1 MSGEQARLLK
11 DVAAVRDRVDLLRLL
26 LAVCRTHRDQLRTMN
41 GDREQRSVATA
52 RTREARA
59 HFASALVNR
68 SARDYLHQQLSA
80 DDYPQAARIVAVAID
95 QVVRSQDPR
104 KYRTM
109 CAKYGLRILE
119 DLDPIPTPVF
129 PVTETF
135 GKGGLSTP
143 PRESPWA
150 VDRVVGLALW
160 DSSAH
165 GSLQVIYDPIAG
177 EALNNALHSEI
188 EALTVTPNRSLAAE
202 FTPGSSTPTGFF
214 GIHVI
219 DVEKQNAAFRA
230 SLRYCSEH
238 EIDILVLPEL
248 AGTEDFPAILTQS
261 TDSHPRVVIAGSR
274 HMTDDGLHVNRQTV
288 WYRHTNHL
296 VCHDKSG
303 RFFVGA
309 PVVESDGVSEPNSA
323 AMEDIDYGQ
332 TIRLHAGTD
341 WSMAPLVCADFLD
354 ENVVRAVADL
364 HPRLVVVSAM
374 SPKTSPFELSSATV
388 IAACQATVIVANGP
402 LDLRSAAHA
411 QTSPLTDADCATVAI
426 FALPLSDPGQATIR
440 VRPTASTSAPHLV
453 HFRSARRTAE
463 LLSGIH
469 I

>member
-1 MSGEQARLLK
+1 MTTTRGEFTADKLPGF
-11 DVAAVRDRVDLLRLL
+11 
-26 LAVCRTHRDQLRTMN
+26 M
-41 GDREQRSVATA
+41 RERGEVHAFGVPTLDGYSN
-52 RTREARA
+52 
-59 HFASALVNR
+59 ALV
-68 SARDYLHQQLSA
+68 L
-80 DDYPQAARIVAVAID
+80 
-95 QVVRSQDPR
+95 
-104 KYRTM
+104 
-109 CAKYGLRILE
+109 
-119 DLDPIPTPVF
+119 PTPAV
-129 PVTETF
+129 
-135 GKGGLSTP
+135 SSP
-143 PRESPWA
+143 PPSRRRPGA
-150 VDRVVGLALW
+150 
-160 DSSAH
+160 
-165 GSLQVIYDPIAG
+165 
-177 EALNNALHSEI
+177 
-188 EALTVTPNRSLAAE
+188 TV
-202 FTPGSSTPTGFF
+202 
-214 GIHVI
+214 
-219 DVEKQNAAFRA
+219 AAFRA

-274 HMTDDGLHVNRQTV
+274 HMTDDGLRVNRQTV

-354 ENVVRAVADL
+354 ENVVRAVADI
-364 HPRLVVVSAM
+364 HP
-374 SPKTSPFELSSATV
+374 
-388 IAACQATVIVANGP
+388 
-402 LDLRSAAHA
+402 

-463 LLSGIH
+463 LLSGIP